1 MKKLPIIL
9 ATGVLTLSAA
19 LSDAATRSDKA
30 EISRNLDIFNSIYKE
45 LQTNYVDTIDARH
58 SIETA
63 INAMLSEIDPYT
75 EYIPAE
81 EQENFMSVST
91 GEYAG
96 IGSYIMQRNGN
107 VYFSEPREGSPAHLI
122 GILPGDL
129 IMKIDNDTV
138 LGWTSEKV
146 SERLRGQAGTH
157 VVVTVKRPYVTDSI
171 LTFDITREKI
181 QIDPVPY
188 YGVVKDNIGYILI
201 TTFNEKTAKEV
212 REAVL
217 ELKNDKK
224 VTSLILDLRNNG
236 GGLLDEAVKVLG
248 MFLPKGTEVLVTRG
262 NNMLNE
268 KTYKT
273 TSRPIDTEI
282 PLVVLVNGNTAS
294 ASEIV
299 AGALQDLDRAVI
311 VGQRSFGKGLVQSI
325 REIPYDGLLKITTAK
340 YYIPSGRLIQAIDYS
355 HRNPDGSVART
366 PDSLTTTYKTAHG
379 RIVRDGGGITPDTTV
394 THPDISV
401 LTYALVVDS
410 WVFDYANRFAAT
422 TPTIAPAEE
431 FVITDSI
438 YADFKAFINPEKFE
452 YDKLCEK
459 RLADLKEVVEITG
472 YMNDSV
478 ASQLDILAGLLKQ
491 NLYRDLDTHREE
503 VSRYLIPEIIFRYY
517 SETGKIINGL
527 NADKE
532 IEVAIGVL
540 LDPERY
546 TAILSPKKEQ

>member
-122 GILPGDL
+122 GIRPGDL

-422 TPTIAPAEE
+422 TPTIAPADE

-478 ASQLDILAGLLKQ
+478 AAQLDILAGLLKQ

-527 NADKE
+527 NGDKE
-532 IEVAIGVL
+532 IEVAIGIL

-546 TAILSPKKEQ
+546 TTILSPKKEQ

>member
-122 GILPGDL
+122 GIRPGDL

-422 TPTIAPAEE
+422 TPTIAPADE

>member
-366 PDSLTTTYKTAHG
+366 PDSLTTTYKTVHG

-422 TPTIAPAEE
+422 TPTIAPADE

>member
-122 GILPGDL
+122 GIRPGDL

-422 TPTIAPAEE
+422 TPTIAPADE

-438 YADFKAFINPEKFE
+438 YADFKAFIDPEKFE

-478 ASQLDILAGLLKQ
+478 AAQLDILAGLLKQ